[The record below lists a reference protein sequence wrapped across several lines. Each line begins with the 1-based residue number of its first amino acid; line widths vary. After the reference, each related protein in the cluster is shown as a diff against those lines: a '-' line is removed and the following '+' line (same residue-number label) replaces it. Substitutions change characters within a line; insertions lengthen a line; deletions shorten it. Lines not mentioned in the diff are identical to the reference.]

1 MPSQQE
7 VRWSQLKIG
16 VLVLAAIA
24 LLIALIF
31 LMSGTSGGFFTPKL
45 TIRSYF
51 ENAAGLK
58 VGAPV
63 SLDGVTIGSVTS
75 MRVAPDH
82 KLTPVEVT
90 MRVSSKF
97 HGGLR
102 KDSKAALSTVGVLGD
117 TIIDI
122 NSQYATG
129 PLLQDGDELPTNET
143 PTIPDV
149 IKASQGTVEQLNVI
163 LAKMNTLID
172 NISSGKGSIGQLV
185 SNDALYHKVYAT
197 MDELHTLTN
206 NLNQG
211 KGSLGKLMTNDD
223 LYNRANATVNSLQKI
238 AAELDNGQGTA
249 GKLLK
254 DPSLYNNLNKT
265 VESTNTLVSNINE
278 GKGSIGYLAKDP
290 ALARKLN
297 DTVTQ
302 LDDIL
307 ARINQGEGTLGQL
320 SKNDTLYKNTDQ
332 LMVET
337 HNLVSAVRQ
346 NPKKYL
352 SIHLKIF

>member
-1 MPSQQE
+1 MPSQQQ
-7 VRWSQLKIG
+7 VKWSQLKIG
-16 VLVLAAIA
+16 LLVLAAIT
-24 LLIALIF
+24 LLLVLIF
-31 LMSGTSGGFFTPKL
+31 LMSGTSGGFFARKL

-63 SLDGVTIGSVTS
+63 SLDGVTIGSVAE
-75 MRVAPDH
+75 MRIAPDH

-97 HGGLR
+97 HNGLR
-102 KDSKAALSTVGVLGD
+102 RDSKAALSTIGVLGD

-122 NSQYATG
+122 NSQYASG
-129 PLLQDGDELPTNET
+129 PLLQDGDVLQTNET

-163 LAKMNTLID
+163 LAKLNTLID
-172 NISSGKGSIGQLV
+172 NISGGKGSIGQLV
-185 SNDALYHKVYAT
+185 SNDALYHKVYDT
-197 MDELHTLTN
+197 MDELHRLTN

-223 LYNRANATVNSLQKI
+223 LYNRANATVDSLQKA
-238 AAELDNGQGTA
+238 AAELNNGQGTA

-254 DPSLYNNLNKT
+254 DPSLYNNLNQA
-265 VESTNTLVSNINE
+265 VENTNTLVANINA

-290 ALARKLN
+290 AFAKKLN
-297 DTVTQ
+297 DSVTQ
-302 LDDIL
+302 LDSIL
-307 ARINQGEGTLGQL
+307 IRINKGEGTLGQL
-320 SKNDTLYKNTDQ
+320 STNDTLYKNTDQ
-332 LMVET
+332 LLVESRS
-337 HNLVSAVRQ
+337 LVGAIRQ

-352 SIHLKIF
+352 SIRLRLF

>member
-7 VRWSQLKIG
+7 VRWSQLKVG

-24 LLIALIF
+24 LLIVLIF
-31 LMSGTSGGFFTPKL
+31 LMSGTSGGFWTPKL

-63 SLDGVTIGSVTS
+63 SLDGVTIGSVTAI
-75 MRVAPDH
+75 RVAPDH

-90 MRVSSKF
+90 MKVSSKF
-97 HGGLR
+97 HNGLR
-102 KDSKAALSTVGVLGD
+102 KDSKAALSTIGVLGD

-122 NSQYATG
+122 DSQYATG
-129 PLLQDGDELPTNET
+129 SLLNDGDELQTNET

-163 LAKMNTLID
+163 LAKLNTLID

-185 SNDALYHKVYAT
+185 SNDALYHKVYDT
-197 MDELHTLTN
+197 MDELHRLTN

-223 LYNRANATVNSLQKI
+223 LYNRANATVDSLQKI
-238 AAELDNGQGTA
+238 ATELNNGQGTA

-265 VESTNTLVSNINE
+265 IENTNTLVSNINE

-290 ALARKLN
+290 AFAHKLN
-297 DTVTQ
+297 ETVVQ
-302 LDDIL
+302 LNDIL
-307 ARINQGEGTLGQL
+307 TRVNKGEGTLGQL
-320 SKNDTLYKNTDQ
+320 SVNDTLYKNTDQ

-337 HNLVSAVRQ
+337 RSLIGAVRQ

-352 SIHLKIF
+352 TIRLKIF